1 MTAKHWEP
9 RISSPGFI
17 DRFGKIG
24 LAGVLAAG
32 ALIPISAV
40 PASAAPASAA
50 PASAAPASA
59 APASAAPASAEQ
71 TGAAASAPDG
81 QIMLVSRDLEVAVSA
96 DFPQVVGYTDRD
108 SDATLRG
115 NPDVLTSLTINGA
128 DEPVTVTSK
137 RAGRATA
144 AYVITPSNL
153 EGVVIEAR
161 LRAKHNVVTFEVTK
175 ITDPGAIVTS
185 LQIPGQNLVT
195 VSSADAGASVAA
207 ANLSVNRNVSGDAF
221 IPVTP
226 ETPLDAEPQAS
237 NAIIANTSQLAAAF
251 ATNALYDTSS
261 GVANKDAGNFFRQAV
276 SDGAGGVEV
285 GVSSG
290 QWLVRADRATTTEE
304 LPWVKV
310 AITPDANDDGTVDW
324 QDGAIAMRDI
334 RVAPFKGD
342 QTPDNVVTHIP
353 FNFAS
358 QATHPFL
365 RTLDDV
371 KRVSLATD
379 GLGQVAMLKGYTSEG
394 HDSANT
400 DFGDNFNER
409 AGGLDDLNTLA
420 KQGEKWNASFG
431 VHVNATE
438 IYPEAKSFS
447 DALANEDSK
456 GWNWLD
462 QSYYMDQREDIVSG
476 TLDERIGELADA
488 THKNLD
494 FVYVDVYYQYG
505 WLAQKIQD
513 SLTDHG
519 FRVGSE
525 WADKLSEN
533 NTWSHWANDE
543 NYGGSD
549 NKGINSQILRFV
561 NNTQADVW
569 NPDPKLGAPHLVEFE
584 GWTNQNDFTAFLQNV
599 WVSNLPA
606 KFLQHEEIMR
616 WTPEQI
622 DLTGGVSV
630 TGATAA
636 ERNITVDGA
645 SVLQGGT
652 YLLPW
657 SSKEGKKVDKL
668 YHYNPDGGATT
679 WSLTDDFAKN
689 RTLSLYALTDTGRE
703 KVADVPVVDGQVTI
717 EADAAQAYVLAA
729 GKSPSSGSD
738 LPKKAEFGDGTGIDD
753 PGFSGGTLDAWNPT
767 GGATAGRDDLG
778 RRSATLGTEASSISQ
793 KLDRLK
799 PGTYS
804 VSAWVEVEPGRTRP
818 TTLSVE
824 LPKGDSQSVTID
836 SSGAENFVAADE
848 MHGTGMQRLR
858 VLIDVPR
865 GGAKPTLTIGAEA
878 GEASVR
884 IDDVRVVETSRL
896 DLPEGAIYAED
907 FEDVDQGWGP
917 FVKGDAGGSTDPRT
931 HISERNE
938 PFTQKGW
945 NDRPIDMVLGGDWSL
960 MAHEENSAPG
970 GGPGMVYRTSEYTI
984 PFEPGHQYRVSFD
997 YQSSKA
1003 GEYAWVA
1010 GYDGATDPVVTSSE
1024 PIGEATET
1032 TRFEQTVDASF
1043 CGDTFV
1049 GLQRIGSADGA
1060 DVILDDLLVEDLGES
1075 DAVPACAQLN
1085 GDLTPDVI
1093 EQGVPAE
1100 FVTTFT
1106 SDEPAD
1112 IADVA
1117 VTLDVPEG
1125 WTAEATDAATA
1136 AGLAPGASLV
1146 THWNVVAPA
1155 SADGEFAFTA
1165 NASYTTTTEPVGE
1178 RSISTEVDVRTLP
1191 TAPQADV
1198 FASDHPW
1205 VSATNG
1211 WGPVE
1216 RDQSNGEQGEGDG
1229 TPITL
1234 DGVAY
1239 EKGLGTHAP
1248 STVRY
1253 YTGGFCTAFT
1263 AQVGVDDAQAT
1274 RGSVQFSVIA
1284 DGRTIVTTPV
1294 LGATSATVPINAD
1307 ISGALYVDLVVGTTP
1322 DGNGNDHA
1330 DWADA
1335 KFACSDEPTEPTGP
1349 VAPAGTVFVS
1359 DLPFVSS
1366 TNGWGPVER
1375 DLSNGENAAG
1385 DGFPLTVGGT
1395 VFDKGLGTHADS
1407 SVTVLAGGA
1416 CSAFTATVGLDDSHD
1431 AKQNGDVIFIVKG
1444 DGVELTRTDVI
1455 GWNDPGVAL
1464 DVDVSGVEL
1473 LELVVDRNAD
1483 DAGDDHADWGD
1494 ATLVCAS

>member
-1 MTAKHWEP
+1 MP
-9 RISSPGFI
+9 LRSFI

-32 ALIPISAV
+32 ALIPL
-40 PASAAPASAA
+40 SAAPASAGE
-50 PASAAPASA
+50 SD
-59 APASAAPASAEQ
+59 
-71 TGAAASAPDG
+71 AAAAATSGVTVPDG
-81 QIMLVSRDLEVAVSA
+81 QFLLRSGDLDVAVSNA
-96 DFPQVVGYTDRD
+96 FPQVIGYTDRE
-108 SDATLRG
+108 SDASLSG
-115 NPDVLTSLTINGA
+115 NPDILSSLLVNGTA
-128 DEPVTVTSK
+128 EPVTVTSTQHDTK
-137 RAGRATA
+137 RVDYTL
-144 AYVITPSNL
+144 TPANL
-153 EGVVIEAR
+153 AGVVIEAR
-161 LRAKHNVVTFEVTK
+161 LSVKGNVVTFAVTK
-175 ITDPGAIVTS
+175 VTDPGAVVKT

-195 VSSADAGASVAA
+195 VSSAEAGASVAV

-221 IPVTP
+221 IPVTAQ
-226 ETPLDAEPQAS
+226 TPLDAAPQGS

-261 GVANKDAGNFFRQAV
+261 GAANDDAGNFFRQAV
-276 SDGAGGVEV
+276 SDGAGGVEI

-290 QWLVRADRATTTEE
+290 PWLYRADRSTTTEE
-304 LPWVKV
+304 LPWAKV

-371 KRVSLATD
+371 KRVALATD

-400 DFGDNFNER
+400 DYGDNFNER

-431 VHVNATE
+431 VHINATE

-447 DALANEDSK
+447 DGLANENSK

-488 THKNLD
+488 THDNLD
-494 FVYVDVYYQYG
+494 FAYVDVYYQYG

-543 NYGGSD
+543 KYGGSN
-549 NKGINSQILRFV
+549 NKGVNSQILRFV

-622 DLTGGVSV
+622 DFTGGVSV

-636 ERNITVDGA
+636 ERNVTVDGV
-645 SVLQGGT
+645 SVLQGDT

-657 SSKEGKKVDKL
+657 ASKDGQKGDNPKVDKL
-668 YHYNPDGGATT
+668 YHYNPAGGAST
-679 WSLTDDFAKN
+679 WTLTDEFSGE
-689 RTLSLYALTDTGRE
+689 RSLQLFKLTDTGRE
-703 KVADVPVVDGQVTI
+703 KVAVVPVVDGQVTI

-729 GKSPSSGSD
+729 GTKPTSGSD
-738 LPKKAEFGDGTGIDD
+738 LPKKTQFGDGTGVVD
-753 PGFSGGTLDAWNPT
+753 PGFSAGNLDAWNPT
-767 GGATAGRDDLG
+767 GGATAARDDLG
-778 RRSATLGTEASSISQ
+778 RRSATLGTDASSISQ
-793 KLDRLK
+793 KLGKLK

-804 VSAWVEVEPGRTRP
+804 VSAWVEVEPGQTRP

-824 LPKGDSQSVTID
+824 LPKGGSQAVTID
-836 SSGAENFVAADE
+836 SSGATNYVAADE
-848 MHGTGMQRLR
+848 MHGTNMQRLR
-858 VLIDVPR
+858 VLIDVPK

-884 IDDVRVVETSRL
+884 IDDVRVIETSRA

-917 FVKGDAGGSTDPRT
+917 FIKGDAGGSTDPRT

-945 NDRPIDMVLGGDWSL
+945 NDRAIDMVLNGDWSL
-960 MAHEENSAPG
+960 MAHEENRGSLSL
-970 GGPGMVYRTSEYTI
+970 VYRTSEYTI
-984 PFEPGHQYRVSFD
+984 PFEPGHRYKVSFD
-997 YQSSKA
+997 HQSSKA
-1003 GEYAWVA
+1003 GEYAWVS
-1010 GYDGATDPVVTSSE
+1010 GYDGATGPVVTQSQT
-1024 PIGEATET
+1024 IGEATET
-1032 TRFEQTVDASF
+1032 TRFEQIVDASF

-1049 GLQRIGSADGA
+1049 GLQRTGSGGGA
-1060 DVILDDLLVEDLGES
+1060 DVILDDLLVKDLGVS
-1075 DAVPACAQLN
+1075 DAVPACAQLS
-1085 GDLTPDVI
+1085 GDLTPDVVQ
-1093 EQGVPAE
+1093 QGVPAE
-1100 FVTTFT
+1100 FVTTLT

-1125 WTAEATDAATA
+1125 WTAEPTDAATA
-1136 AGLAPGASLV
+1136 ATLAPGASLV
-1146 THWNVVAPA
+1146 THWSVVAPA
-1155 SADGEFAFTA
+1155 SADGAYAFTP
-1165 NASYTTTTEPVGE
+1165 NATYTTTTEPFGE
-1178 RSISTEVDVRTLP
+1178 RSISTEVEVRTLP
-1191 TAPQADV
+1191 APPQADV

-1216 RDQSNGEQGEGDG
+1216 RDRANGEQGEGDG
-1229 TPITL
+1229 PALTL
-1234 DGVAY
+1234 NGIVY
-1239 EKGLGTHAP
+1239 EKGLGAHAP

-1253 YTGGFCTAFT
+1253 YVGGYCTAFT
-1263 AQVGVDDAQAT
+1263 AQVGIDDVQKT

-1284 DGRTIVTTPV
+1284 DGRTVVTTPV

-1307 ISGALYVDLVVGTTP
+1307 ISGAQYVELVAGTTP

-1335 KFACSDEPTEPTGP
+1335 KFACSDEPTEPGGP
-1349 VAPAGTVFVS
+1349 VVPTGTAFVS

-1375 DLSNGENAAG
+1375 DQSNGEDAAG

-1395 VFDKGLGTHADS
+1395 VFAKGLGTHADS
-1407 SVTVLAGGA
+1407 SVKVLLGGA

-1431 AKQNGDVIFIVKG
+1431 TKQNGDVIFIVRG
-1444 DGVELTRTDVI
+1444 DGVELTRTGVI
-1455 GWNDPGVAL
+1455 GWNDPGVEL
-1464 DVDVSGVEL
+1464 DVDVTGVEHV
-1473 LELVVDRNAD
+1473 ELVVDRNAD
-1483 DAGDDHADWGD
+1483 DAGDDHADWGN
-1494 ATLVCAS
+1494 AKLECA